1 MGTKF
6 NNTVLHTWTL
16 LRDLWTQQGKERVE
30 SRESSADT
38 HTLPYAEQL
47 VGGCRVTRELSSA
60 LCHDRGAG
68 WGMGGRLSMGICI
81 LTVDSCCIAEINTT
95 LSSNYLLVKFFL
107 ILTKLL
113 RKQILN
119 LLNVRKKICI
129 CMVMDVN

>member
-6 NNTVLHTWTL
+6 NNTVLHTWKL

-38 HTLPYAEQL
+38 RTLPYAEQL

-68 WGMGGRLSMGICI
+68 WGMGGRLNMGICI
-81 LTVDSCCIAEINTT
+81 LTVDSCCCIAEINTT
-95 LSSNYLLVKFFL
+95 LSSNYLLINFFL

-113 RKQILN
+113 RKQILDYFSVYRN
-119 LLNVRKKICI
+119 MKSLSYT
-129 CMVMDVN
+129 